1 MKYHIFE
8 LYRYWTLLTEQM
20 TKYKL
25 FEIHVVRKRVQR
37 WLKRVSY
44 YAISGHFGQIN
55 RTVRTFWLICYLY
68 LTKYG
73 LHYLYPFRPKSFT
86 KFRTRF
92 HLKTYTFFVRFF
104 QFLKNESYDMTQMI
118 LEAVFEVSRDENIC
132 TVCLNI
138 YNIKIMIH
146 VLYRM

>member
-73 LHYLYPFRPKSFT
+73 LHYQFVPPSSFT

-92 HLKTYTFFVRFF
+92 HFKNVLVRFWTRT
-104 QFLKNESYDMTQMI
+104 NSYKMSHLTQMI
-118 LEAVFEVSRDENIC
+118 LEAVVSMSRDRNTC